1 MLAAC
6 WRERYPGGL
15 TTTEEAFVKE
25 IVTHAERRRH
35 LRFSVAAGFALL
47 IAVLWIIGRYWQA
60 AVHERQRTA
69 ASQLFAMGQLML
81 ARGDPAGVI
90 RRAWSGSN
98 SPRRR
103 AGHFHT
109 LQLPPIT
116 DKGLRHRP
124 CGRCVSD
131 LLAEDS
137 RAGR

>member
-1 MLAAC
+1 MSGVC
-6 WRERYPGGL
+6 WRERYLGGL
-15 TTTEEAFVKE
+15 TTTEEAFAKE
-25 IVTHAERRRH
+25 MVTHAKRRRH
-35 LRFSVAAGFALL
+35 LRFSVTAGFALL

-60 AVHERQRTA
+60 AVHERQRA
-69 ASQLFAMGQLML
+69 EASQLFVMGQLML
-81 ARGDPAGVI
+81 VREGPAGVI

-103 AGHFHT
+103 AGHSHT

-116 DKGLRHRP
+116 DRDRP
-124 CGRCVSD
+124 ARRDARAGSD